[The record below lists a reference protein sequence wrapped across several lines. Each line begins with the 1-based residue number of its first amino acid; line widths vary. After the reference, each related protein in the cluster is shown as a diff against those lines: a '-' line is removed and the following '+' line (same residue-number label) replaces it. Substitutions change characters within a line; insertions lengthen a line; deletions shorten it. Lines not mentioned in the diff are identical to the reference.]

1 MCFLYTVADWR
12 IKLKKNYNDGQFV
25 DAGYLGALQ
34 GNNIIFIMIS
44 WLALRIFYILF
55 VRTYLRV
62 DLSFLKEWERQHFPP
77 GLGLRYRLA
86 DADVPLS
93 SKILGLFYFGMKGE
107 SHLACLNTSC
117 TLSESNVSRV
127 ARATLLLRILIIEKN
142 ITEDFLFFPFFLLS
156 GKINVNEPRVNNVFG
171 LSQTKF
177 TCSSAFNCPHHRK
190 VEFV

>member
-1 MCFLYTVADWR
+1 
-12 IKLKKNYNDGQFV
+12 
-25 DAGYLGALQ
+25 
-34 GNNIIFIMIS
+34 
-44 WLALRIFYILF
+44 
-55 VRTYLRV
+55 
-62 DLSFLKEWERQHFPP
+62 
-77 GLGLRYRLA
+77 
-86 DADVPLS
+86 
-93 SKILGLFYFGMKGE
+93 MKGE

-177 TCSSAFNCPHHRK
+177 TCSSTFNCPHHLK